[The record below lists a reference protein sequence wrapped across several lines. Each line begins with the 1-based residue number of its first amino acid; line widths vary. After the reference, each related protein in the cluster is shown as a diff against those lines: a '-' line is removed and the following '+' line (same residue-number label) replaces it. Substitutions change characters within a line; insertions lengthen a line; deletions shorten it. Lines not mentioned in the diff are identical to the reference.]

1 MLIPLVIQ
9 HRHVHLSKSDLRQL
23 FGEEKKM
30 EVEMELG
37 QRGQVLYA
45 ETVSI
50 DGKNCVM
57 EHVRILGPSRS
68 KTQVEISTTDA
79 VALGIR
85 APLRQSGD
93 LLRAGSC
100 KIIGKN
106 GSIRAT
112 STVIVP
118 ARHLHC
124 NEKIAKKLKLKNQ
137 DVVSLECVDRPNLKL
152 NHVFV
157 RVHPTFVLEFHLNED
172 EAAELWLSDN
182 DTFTVC

>member
-1 MLIPLVIQ
+1 
-9 HRHVHLSKSDLRQL
+9 
-23 FGEEKKM
+23 M